1 MPPKRK
7 NTPLRGKEK
16 KVQIKEKTTR
26 KSDRKKKIVLEPV
39 PLPTEELPGLLPEDP
54 VIIDENATVDGFCD
68 FCLEIVKKENLFS
81 VKADGFSQFYDVFLV
96 YCVSI

>member
-26 KSDRKKKIVLEPV
+26 KSERKKKILEPV
-39 PLPTEELPGLLPEDP
+39 PVPTEELLLPDAP
-54 VIIDENATVDGFCD
+54 VNIDENATINGFCD

-81 VKADGFSQFYDVFLV
+81 VQNSPILP
-96 YCVSI
+96 